1 MNELLQFWAELK
13 RRNVFRAGL
22 AWLALSWLSI
32 EIAARLFPT
41 LGFPETAIRWL
52 IIGCGLAVLP
62 VMLFAWLFQ
71 LTPEGL
77 RRDRGPKSETP
88 ENARSAR
95 RTDQLIIVLL
105 LLALASSAVSRFVLP
120 HRAAPVP
127 APEAA
132 APVERGPLRPMAPA
146 GPVDPRSVAVLP
158 FDSLSPDGGD
168 DWFALGMA
176 EELLNVLARVEGL
189 RVSSRTSSF
198 AFLGSTLGTREIARR
213 LGVAHV
219 VDGSVHRVGDRI
231 RISAQLTEA
240 ASDTLLW
247 TGGFERSFSDVFT
260 LQEEI
265 AQAVADALA
274 ESLGVRQVQVQ
285 APTADLAAYELY
297 LRGRQLFAQRGSAL
311 PGARRLLTEAVERD
325 PGFAGAWATLA
336 GAWYVSPSYSQEID
350 AREALRRASES
361 AARALALD
369 PDEATALAVQARL
382 AANGGDRLAAAS
394 LVQRALA
401 LAPNDSNTWV
411 WQGLGQ
417 LEAGQLRA
425 AGESFERARSLDP
438 LSGLAVGWTG
448 VTAALQGEVLAG
460 EARLRESH
468 GLGWVGPARY
478 SLLKLALTEGP
489 GEEAARRFQ
498 DWVREDPRIPE
509 ALRAAH
515 LAAEP
520 GFRDPAARDQ
530 AVQALHEAAAIAP
543 GYSWS
548 GVLLMLGAHEAAL
561 EEALS
566 DKDAS
571 GWIFLLNLWFPQ
583 DRAFREQPG
592 FMALAERSGLVE
604 YWRAH
609 GKPDHCRLLEAPV
622 RRLECYQ

>member
-1 MNELLQFWAELK
+1 VNSLVYFWAELK

-32 EIAARLFPT
+32 EIAARLFPAQ
-41 LGFPETAIRWL
+41 GFPESAIRWL
-52 IIGCGLAVLP
+52 IIGCALAIVP

-77 RRDRGPKSETP
+77 RRDRGPQSETP

-105 LLALASSAVSRFVLP
+105 LLALASSAVSHFVLP
-120 HRAAPVP
+120 EQETLPAEAVAP
-127 APEAA
+127 AES
-132 APVERGPLRPMAPA
+132 GPLRPMVPA

-168 DWFALGMA
+168 EWFALGMA

-198 AFLGSTLGTREIARR
+198 AFLGSTLGTRAIARR

-247 TGGFERSFSDVFT
+247 TGRFERDFSDVFT

-274 ESLGVRQVQVQ
+274 ESLGVRQVRVQ

-336 GAWYVSPSYSQEID
+336 GTWYVSPSYSQEID
-350 AREALRRASES
+350 ARDALRRASES

-369 PDEATALAVQARL
+369 PNEATALAVQARL
-382 AANGGDRLAAAS
+382 AADGGDRLAAAS
-394 LVQRALA
+394 LVERALA
-401 LAPNDSNTWV
+401 LAPNDANTWV

-425 AGESFERARSLDP
+425 AWESFERARGLDP
-438 LSGLAVGWTG
+438 FSGLAVGWTG
-448 VTAALQGEVLAG
+448 VTTALKGEVQAG
-460 EARLRESH
+460 EALLREAH
-468 GLGWVGPARY
+468 GLGWVGPARFW
-478 SLLKLALTEGP
+478 LLKLALTESP

-498 DWVREDPRIPE
+498 DWVREEPRIPDV
-509 ALRAAH
+509 LRPAH

-520 GFRDPAARDQ
+520 GFHDPAVRDK
-530 AVQALHEAAAIAP
+530 AVRALHESAAIAP
-543 GYSWS
+543 EYSWA

-561 EEALS
+561 GDALS

-571 GWIFLLNLWFPQ
+571 GWLFLANLWFPQ
-583 DRAFREQPG
+583 DRLFREQPG

-604 YWRAH
+604 FWRVH
-609 GKPDHCRLLEAPV
+609 GEPDHCRLLEAPV
-622 RRLECYQ
+622 RRLECQH

>member
-1 MNELLQFWAELK
+1 MNALVQFWAELK

-32 EIAARLFPT
+32 EIAARLFPA
-41 LGFPETAIRWL
+41 LALPEAAIRWL
-52 IIGCGLAVLP
+52 IIVCGLAVLP

-77 RRDRGPKSETP
+77 RRDRGPQSETP

-95 RTDQLIIVLL
+95 RTDQLIIVLI
-105 LLALASSAVSRFVLP
+105 LLALASSAVSHFVLP
-120 HRAAPVP
+120 ERRTLP
-127 APEAA
+127 PEAV

-158 FDSLSPDGGD
+158 FDSLSPGGSD
-168 DWFALGMA
+168 EWFALGMA

-198 AFLGSTLGTREIARR
+198 AFQGSTLGTREIARR

-231 RISAQLTEA
+231 RIGARLTEA
-240 ASDTLLW
+240 ATDTLLW
-247 TGGFERSFSDVFT
+247 TARYEREFSDVFA

-265 AQAVADALA
+265 AQAVADALS
-274 ESLGVRQVQVQ
+274 ESLGVRQVRVQ
-285 APTADLAAYELY
+285 APTADLEAYELY

-311 PGARRLLTEAVERD
+311 PGARRLLADAVERD
-325 PGFAGAWATLA
+325 PEFAGAWATLA

-350 AREALRRASES
+350 AQEALRMAVQS
-361 AARALALD
+361 ADRALALD
-369 PDEATALAVQARL
+369 ANEVTALAVQARL
-382 AANGGDRLAAAS
+382 AAERGDRLAAAS
-394 LVQRALA
+394 LIQRALA
-401 LAPNDSNTWV
+401 LAPNDANTWV

-417 LEAGQLRA
+417 LEAGHLRA
-425 AGESFERARSLDP
+425 AWESFERARSLDP

-448 VTAALQGEVLAG
+448 VTTALQGEVHAG
-460 EARLRESH
+460 EALLREAH
-468 GLGWVGPARY
+468 GLGWVGPARF
-478 SLLKLALTEGP
+478 SLLKLALADGP
-489 GEEAARRFQ
+489 GEEAGRRFQ
-498 DWVREDPRIPE
+498 DWVREDPRIPDG
-509 ALRAAH
+509 LRPVH

-520 GFRDPAARDQ
+520 AFRDPAARDP
-530 AVQALHEAAAIAP
+530 AVQALHESGATVP
-543 GYSWS
+543 DYSWAS
-548 GVLLMLGAHEAAL
+548 VLLMLGAHEAAL
-561 EEALS
+561 EDALS

-583 DRAFREQPG
+583 DRVFREQPG

-604 YWRAH
+604 FWRVH

-622 RRLECYQ
+622 RRLECQR